1 MFVSPVPLGP
11 VLATFIPGGHSED
24 MSCTLTD
31 LDGAKPRAEV
41 CPRMETSSG
50 SSGGK
55 GVMGKRGRGIMEQRV
70 GFQREEE
77 RRSRRRNSKILRYGG
92 AEDQSGRNYG
102 GRKSRIPAGESSR
115 GEESHWV
122 SEINRIWNRKKV
134 TGGHFKT
141 YYKVI
146 VGHLGGLVGWVSDF
160 GSGHDLTVCEF
171 EACV

>member
-55 GVMGKRGRGIMEQRV
+55 GVMGKRV
-70 GFQREEE
+70 
-77 RRSRRRNSKILRYGG
+77 KRYNG
-92 AEDQSGRNYG
+92 AESGFPER
-102 GRKSRIPAGESSR
+102 GRT
-115 GEESHWV
+115 
-122 SEINRIWNRKKV
+122 EIQKEK
-134 TGGHFKT
+134 
-141 YYKVI
+141 
-146 VGHLGGLVGWVSDF
+146 
-160 GSGHDLTVCEF
+160 
-171 EACV
+171 